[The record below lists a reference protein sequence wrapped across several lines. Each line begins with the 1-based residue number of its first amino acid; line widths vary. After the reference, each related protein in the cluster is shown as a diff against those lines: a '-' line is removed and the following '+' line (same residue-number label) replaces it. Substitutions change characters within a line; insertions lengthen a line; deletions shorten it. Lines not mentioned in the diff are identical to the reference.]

1 MMSKFLLYGGIVLV
15 VIGVLGFV
23 AGMVIFPM
31 QIANT
36 VSSATHPD
44 TSRLCNSGETLS
56 TEEGPEEYDVSQQ
69 IYDHSVY
76 YYCTNKA
83 GVQREVTDQ
92 VGQGIV
98 NNIFGSFGSSLGTIL
113 IPVLSSI
120 LCIPG
125 IIMII
130 VGAIFSPRRVMR
142 AGMVSRYRGDGWAA
156 PAVTPQPTQPSQ
168 PPIDSDLAGRLRQLE
183 EARQSGLLTEDE
195 YQRKRR
201 QMLDSMK

>member
-1 MMSKFLLYGGIVLV
+1 MSRFLLYGGIVLT
-15 VIGVLGFV
+15 VIGVIGFV
-23 AGMVIFPM
+23 AGMIIFPM

-44 TSRLCNSGETLS
+44 TSNLCHSDETLS

-76 YYCTNKA
+76 FYCTNKA
-83 GVQREVTDQ
+83 GVQRDVTDQ

-98 NNIFGSFGSSLGTIL
+98 NTVFSSFGGSLTSVL

-130 VGAIFSPRRVMR
+130 IGAIFSPRRVMR
-142 AGMVSRYRGDGWAA
+142 AAMVSRYRGDGWAT
-156 PAVTPQPTQPSQ
+156 PPVTPQPSQPQ

-195 YQRKRR
+195 YQQKRR
-201 QMLDSMK
+201 QILGSMQ